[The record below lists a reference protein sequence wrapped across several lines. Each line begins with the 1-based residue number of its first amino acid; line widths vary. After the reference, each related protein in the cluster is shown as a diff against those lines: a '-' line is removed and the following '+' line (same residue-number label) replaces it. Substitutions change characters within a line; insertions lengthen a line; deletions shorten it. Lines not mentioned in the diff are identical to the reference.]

1 MSRPRIAIQLNQL
14 APLSLGESVPA
25 LEAAGVDEWRVE
37 FSDGVFHPGIEGSA
51 VLIEALASSSKLPV
65 TAHLRVRHP
74 EPHLERLAK
83 AGCRCIIVHLEA
95 CRHLHR
101 TLDQIRGYGADAGV
115 ALCATTPLTQLEY
128 VLPGLARITV
138 VCNEPGPR
146 AANITDSAPERV
158 KILSANLRYR
168 ESRILLEASGGID
181 PAAAAKLSKFGAAAL
196 VLGREALPPAAP
208 PAKAFEAFIETMAA
222 QRHLV

>member
-1 MSRPRIAIQLNQL
+1 MSRPRIAILLNQL
-14 APLSLGESVPA
+14 DPLSLGESVPA

-51 VLIEALASSSKLPV
+51 ALIETLASSSKIPV

-74 EPHLERLAK
+74 EPHLERLTK
-83 AGCRCIIVHLEA
+83 AGCRCVIVHLEA

-101 TLDQIRGYGADAGV
+101 TLEQIRGYGADAGV

-128 VLPGLARITV
+128 VLPGLSRLTV

-146 AANITDSAPERV
+146 AASITESAPERV

-168 ESRILLEASGGID
+168 ESRVLLEASGGID
-181 PAAAAKLSKFGAAAL
+181 APAAAKLSKFGAAAL
-196 VLGREALPPAAP
+196 VLGREALTPPAP
-208 PAKAFEAFIETMAA
+208 PARAFEAFIETMAA